1 MSLRRHADHELA
13 AVVSICERLR
23 RLLAV
28 FSHVFD
34 AVGNQLPDAGQRF
47 IGRRRQLAFA
57 VVPSASSQEL
67 TIGNGEQNSIIV
79 DGMTRETRTF
89 TFQQVTLAEP
99 GWLVLH
105 PFEDGEPQGEI
116 YVGAKYLPAGTHES
130 VTIKVQTAPE
140 PEPGAQ
146 FIVMLHGDVD
156 RDETFDFF
164 FVDERNVADKAVFEG
179 STMIGHVIAAP

>member
-1 MSLRRHADHELA
+1 M
-13 AVVSICERLR
+13 
-23 RLLAV
+23 
-28 FSHVFD
+28 
-34 AVGNQLPDAGQRF
+34 
-47 IGRRRQLAFA
+47 
-57 VVPSASSQEL
+57 
-67 TIGNGEQNSIIV
+67 GNGETNAIVV
-79 DGMTRETRTF
+79 DGMTREGRTF
-89 TFQQVTLAEP
+89 TFREVTLAEP

-105 PFEDGEPQGEI
+105 PFEGGEPQGEI

-130 VTIKVQTAPE
+130 VALDVQTAPE
-140 PEPGAQ
+140 PAPGTQ